1 VRETV
6 AILSTTL
13 SRPQTGQLLHAQLPS
28 ETLCTENLTPFL
40 KLLPCKGISG
50 ISGLM
55 KPYVLLA
62 HDWHAM
68 GVDYTSSEDDTET
81 NLVLWWEA
89 VVDLVDWEKEAK
101 RGEWSFITNVDGS
114 LNGISSDFSIHSLFD
129 RDLPRMCPVAQ
140 TSEIILAGEE
150 PDLLQLVS
158 GSPSS
163 SSGDGFRVWEYDRS
177 LAGKNLDFRWI
188 NESTFI
194 PRKHK
199 YLPMYRL
206 RC

>member
-1 VRETV
+1 
-6 AILSTTL
+6 
-13 SRPQTGQLLHAQLPS
+13 
-28 ETLCTENLTPFL
+28 
-40 KLLPCKGISG
+40 
-50 ISGLM
+50 
-55 KPYVLLA
+55 
-62 HDWHAM
+62 
-68 GVDYTSSEDDTET
+68 
-81 NLVLWWEA
+81 
-89 VVDLVDWEKEAK
+89 
-101 RGEWSFITNVDGS
+101 
-114 LNGISSDFSIHSLFD
+114 
-129 RDLPRMCPVAQ
+129 MCPVAQ

-206 RC
+206 GKLNRLCSHSYRSESRHLFESSYWNRAARRRFGNDYSE